1 MTEATVAIAAEGLSK
16 RYGKTVAVDGLSLR
30 VARGEIYAFLGL
42 NGAGKTT
49 TIRMLLGMIR
59 PSSGRVSIFGVPVV
73 AGTRQV
79 WGRVGQLVETP
90 AAYPELTV
98 RENVEVARRLHRVA
112 DPRAV
117 DRVLARLKL
126 TALAGR
132 RARTLSLGNA
142 QRLGLAKAL
151 VHDPELLILDEPAN
165 GLDPA
170 GVVEVRELLRDFAQ
184 QRGVTVFMS
193 SHILGEV
200 ARLAS
205 RIGIIHEG
213 QLVEDMP
220 AATLTQRLRQRL
232 IVDARDREAA
242 RAALVA
248 AGFAVTPGES
258 GALEVTDAE
267 AIARPDD
274 IARLLVQADVP
285 PTHLLVAQDDLETHF
300 LQLVRAAR
308 GHDA

>member
-1 MTEATVAIAAEGLSK
+1 M
-16 RYGKTVAVDGLSLR
+16 
-30 VARGEIYAFLGL
+30 
-42 NGAGKTT
+42 
-49 TIRMLLGMIR
+49 
-59 PSSGRVSIFGVPVV
+59 
-73 AGTRQV
+73 
-79 WGRVGQLVETP
+79 
-90 AAYPELTV
+90 
-98 RENVEVARRLHRVA
+98 A

-117 DRVLARLKL
+117 DRVLARLKR
-126 TALAGR
+126 TLAGR
-132 RARTLSLGNA
+132 RARTLAGPPA
-142 QRLGLAKAL
+142 ARLAKAL
-151 VHDPELLILDEPAN
+151 VHDPELLSSMNQPMASTRR
-165 GLDPA
+165 
-170 GVVEVRELLRDFAQ
+170 VVEVRELLRDFAQ
-184 QRGVTVFMS
+184 QRVS
-193 SHILGEV
+193 SCRAIPGRGS
-200 ARLAS
+200 AAAS

-232 IVDARDREAA
+232 IVDARDREVA

-274 IARLLVQADVP
+274 IARLLVQAGVP